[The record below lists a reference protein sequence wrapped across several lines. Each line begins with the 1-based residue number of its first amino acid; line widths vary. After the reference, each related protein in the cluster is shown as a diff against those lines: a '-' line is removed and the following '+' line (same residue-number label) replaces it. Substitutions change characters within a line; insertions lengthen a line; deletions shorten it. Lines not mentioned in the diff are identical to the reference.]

1 MRYSNTTSP
10 WQLLDEMARELRAT
24 PARGLTN
31 GADGN
36 VGSAAFPIDV
46 LEQDDHLLVQVNLP
60 GVQPDS
66 VNLSLEGNTLTLTAR
81 LADENPEGKR
91 YLWRERPAGEVRRA
105 ITLPVRLNPER
116 TEASLEHGVL
126 TVRVDKAPEV
136 TARKIP
142 VSATSGRQAIP
153 QG

>member
-1 MRYSNTTSP
+1 MRYSMTTSP
-10 WQLLDEMARELRAT
+10 WQLLDEMAREFRGA
-24 PARGLTN
+24 PARAGN
-31 GADGN
+31 AEGN

-46 LEQDDHLLVQVNLP
+46 LEESDHLIVQMSLP

-66 VNLSLEGNTLTLTAR
+66 VNLSLEGNTLTLSAQ
-81 LADENPEGKR
+81 LVSDEADGKR

-142 VSATSGRQAIP
+142 VSASSGRQAIP